1 MYVYSAHGNHRS
13 HWRGRSP
20 VKQRRYMAIT
30 RLAAS
35 VWPSDCGWK
44 ADVMCSLVPSRRIS
58 SFQNVE
64 VNTGSR
70 SDTMDWGT
78 PWRRTMSV
86 KNACATDSAEYGWA
100 SGMKWQYLLKRST
113 TVRMTDLPRTRG
125 SASTKSMPMSAQTAV
140 GAEGEGLLG
149 VGAPICTFG
158 MWHMRAQNLGRRGAC
173 RGSESLGGGDVR
185 CAAPL
190 RDRPHGSPPTALAGV
205 GMLAART
212 TSLHTSVSHR

>member
-1 MYVYSAHGNHRS
+1 MYCIGERTSSTSTLSWKSMIKTRS

-20 VKQRRYMAIT
+20 VKQRRYMTIT

-44 ADVMCSLVPSRRIS
+44 ADVMCSLVPNRRIS

-70 SDTMDWGT
+70 LDTMDCGT

-86 KNACATDSAEYGWA
+86 KNACATDSTEYGWA
-100 SGMKWQYLLKRST
+100 SGMKWHYLLKRST
-113 TVRMTDLPRTRG
+113 TARMTDLPRTRG

-140 GAEGEGLLG
+140 GMGS
-149 VGAPICTFG
+149 
-158 MWHMRAQNLGRRGAC
+158 GRRRPAGC
-173 RGSESLGGGDVR
+173 RCSDLYLWHV
-185 CAAPL
+185 A
-190 RDRPHGSPPTALAGV
+190 H
-205 GMLAART
+205 ART
-212 TSLHTSVSHR
+212 KF